1 MQTCNEILRNDTVR
15 NFTAVNNHFSIDQ
28 SLSWHQIN
36 SKISVNYC
44 NILYNIDLAAD
55 DSRDPIFLHR
65 AESTRQNQANPVR
78 LIALRRV
85 TLRRVTTGL
94 LTIHHDVHQNFERN
108 ISTLKN
114 LSRSTAI
121 FWTPSK
127 NL

>member
-1 MQTCNEILRNDTVR
+1 MQTCDESLRNDTVR

-65 AESTRQNQANPVR
+65 AEITRQNQTNPVR
-78 LIALRRV
+78 LIA
-85 TLRRVTTGL
+85 LRRVTTGL

-121 FWTPSK
+121 FWTPYK
-127 NL
+127 NLY